1 MTNSEQIP
9 DSDPNNVP
17 DNAPEVPPK
26 KSPFEGMNN
35 TEMAVVRT
43 DLATQRTE
51 MAEQRT
57 SLSIHRTDL
66 ANGRNELAEVRTEL
80 ARERTRAAEERTL
93 MAWIRTSLSMIS
105 FGFGIDR
112 FFSYINKTEAPTTFT
127 GLSEERLL
135 GLSLITLGV
144 VALTGAL
151 INHWR
156 ILRDIEKRNYTY
168 ATGTSFGFTVGIVLL
183 FVGAAAFIPL
193 VVNEVQLGEI
203 FTLDNEV
210 IKTLVGFSI
219 FTIMLGM
226 GIAMP
231 PGSVRSLLQ
240 RRDLLVRSFG
250 AVLVA
255 YPLIVV
261 AAIKVF
267 GPSPRAGVALLILA
281 SAPAAPLLTKRAKMA
296 GADVSI
302 ASALQIL
309 LAISA
314 VVVTPLLL
322 TVLAAFFPEARG
334 QVSTLAVA
342 KQVAVVQL
350 LPLGLGILGRQ
361 VAKDIADEVAGL
373 VITIANIT
381 FLVLAFFLLAISLNL
396 VPQFSLK
403 SIGMY
408 ALVVALGLAVGHILG
423 GPSLESRAAVAT
435 ATIARNAGL
444 ALFIAVANQQMA
456 SVPAV
461 VVYLVVGA
469 LVALPYNLF
478 IKLQMK
484 RQDAPD
490 GLAVEAAG

>member
-1 MTNSEQIP
+1 MSTTEQTSDP
-9 DSDPNNVP
+9 DPNNVP
-17 DNAPEVPPK
+17 ETSPPVT
-26 KSPFEGMNN
+26 SPFEGMNN
-35 TEMAVVRT
+35 TEMALVRT

-51 MAEQRT
+51 LAEKRT

-66 ANGRNELAEVRTEL
+66 ASERNELAEVRTEL

-93 MAWIRTSLSMIS
+93 MAWMRTSLSMIS

-112 FFSYINKTEAPTTFT
+112 FFSYINKTEAPAQFT

-144 VALTGAL
+144 VALSGAL

-156 ILRDIEKRNYTY
+156 VLRDIEKRNYTY
-168 ATGTSFGFTVGIVLL
+168 AAGTSFGFTVGIVLL

-193 VVNEVQLGEI
+193 IVSEVQIGEI
-203 FTLDNEV
+203 FSLDNQV

-219 FTIMLGM
+219 FAIMLGM
-226 GIAMP
+226 GISMP

-240 RRDLLVRSFG
+240 QRDLLVRGFVS
-250 AVLVA
+250 VLVA
-255 YPLIVV
+255 YPLIAVT
-261 AAIKVF
+261 AIKLF
-267 GPSPRAGVALLILA
+267 DLSPRASIALLILA

-296 GADVSI
+296 GANVAI
-302 ASALQIL
+302 ASAFQIL
-309 LAISA
+309 LAISS

-322 TVLAAFFPEARG
+322 TALTAFFPEARG
-334 QVSTLAVA
+334 EVSTLAVA

-361 VAKDIADEVAGL
+361 VANDIADEVAGL
-373 VITIANIT
+373 VVTIANIT

-403 SIGMY
+403 TIGVY
-408 ALVVALGLAVGHILG
+408 GLVVALGLVVGHVLG
-423 GPSLESRAAVAT
+423 GPALESRAAVAT

-444 ALFIAVANQQMA
+444 ALFIAVANDQLA
-456 SVPAV
+456 AVPAAV
-461 VVYLVVGA
+461 IYLVVGA
-469 LVALPYNLF
+469 VIALPYNLF
-478 IKLQMK
+478 IKRQMK
-484 RQDAPD
+484 PQDEPVE
-490 GLAVEAAG
+490 GAVEAAVS